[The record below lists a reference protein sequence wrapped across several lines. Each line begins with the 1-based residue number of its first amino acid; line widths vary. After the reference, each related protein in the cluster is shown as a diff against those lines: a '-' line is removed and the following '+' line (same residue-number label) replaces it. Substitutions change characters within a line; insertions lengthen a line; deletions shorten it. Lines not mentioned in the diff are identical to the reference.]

1 MINLITM
8 NNFIVIFIFTF
19 YIINLIAIV
28 NNIKITINSLI
39 KMKGV

>member
-28 NNIKITINSLI
+28 NNIKIIINSLI